1 MDQAIHF
8 LLHYGY
14 WVLFAVV
21 LSEQIGLPIPA
32 VPILLAMGALAGD
45 GRFSFSG
52 AVLLA
57 VSASLLSDAVWYEL
71 GRRRGRSVVKLVC
84 RIALEPDFCV
94 RRTENYILRHGP
106 VALILAKFVP
116 GLNIAAPPLVAV
128 IGMRRVLFLLWDGL
142 GALVWS
148 ALYITLGYAF
158 RKQLERAGAYAE
170 RMGLVSVVILVIA
183 LALFIAWKYTQ
194 RRRFLRRLRTDRIT
208 PEDLLLKLENGED
221 VFVADLRHPLD
232 FEADHFKV
240 PGALRLLPEELDKHH
255 REIPRDR
262 DVVLYCNCPNEATSA
277 SVALQ
282 LRRLGI
288 TRVRPLA
295 GGFETWRGLGF
306 PVEPVDATADA

>member
-1 MDQAIHF
+1 LDQAIHF

-21 LSEQIGLPIPA
+21 LAEQIGLPIPA
-32 VPILLAMGALAGD
+32 VPIFLAMGSLVGD
-45 GRFSFSG
+45 GHFSLSG
-52 AVLLA
+52 VVLLA

-94 RRTENYILRHGP
+94 RRTENYILRRGP
-106 VALILAKFVP
+106 VALVFAKFVP
-116 GLNIAAPPLVAV
+116 GLSIAAPPLVAV

-148 ALYITLGYAF
+148 ALYIMLGYVF

-170 RMGLVSVVILVIA
+170 RMGMVSAVILVIA
-183 LALFIAWKYTQ
+183 LALFIAWKYMQ
-194 RRRFLRRLRTDRIT
+194 RRTFLRRLRTDRIT
-208 PEDLLLKLENGED
+208 PEDLLRKLEKGED

-232 FEADHFKV
+232 FEADRFKV

-262 DVVLYCNCPNEATSA
+262 DVVLYCNCLNEATSA

-295 GGFETWRGLGF
+295 GGFETWRGRGF
-306 PVEPVDATADA
+306 PVEPVGAAARA